1 MNYYIKIFLNKEI
14 LEYANKYSEITKEEL
29 TNPKYIIE
37 DTLNFIKTNHKKY
50 EMHIASGAD
59 ENDLRYI
66 CEKLDLTKYF
76 LSISGSPKIKSE
88 IVKDIVLDNSYEINE
103 TILIGDS
110 VNDFDSAKHQRLAR
124 LAEVRRHGPRRLR
137 VASYP
142 VGADR
147 PGGRRRTVQP
157 DADRTR
163 GRPGQ
168 LAALVPGGPNLRL
181 RRRPGPRPGGDAPRR
196 GVGAPVTR
204 LLIVHHTPSPH
215 CQGCWRR

>member
-1 MNYYIKIFLNKEI
+1 MIKNIIFDFDGVILNSVPTKTEGFKKLFQNFSTDDVNKLILYHELNGGKSRYVKIKYFFNELLHKDISEQEI

-76 LSISGSPKIKSE
+76 LSINGSPKIKSE
-88 IVKDIVLDNSYEINE
+88 IVKDILLDNRYDINE

-110 VNDFDSAKHQRLAR
+110 VNDFDSAKDNGIDFFAYNNQKLKSHYKYIDKLKDFQI
-124 LAEVRRHGPRRLR
+124 
-137 VASYP
+137 
-142 VGADR
+142 
-147 PGGRRRTVQP
+147 
-157 DADRTR
+157 
-163 GRPGQ
+163 
-168 LAALVPGGPNLRL
+168 N
-181 RRRPGPRPGGDAPRR
+181 
-196 GVGAPVTR
+196 
-204 LLIVHHTPSPH
+204 
-215 CQGCWRR
+215 